1 MPVPTSYSESQFAA
15 YLVTTLDTLEQVLN
29 WDQGDPRVRE
39 AVADA
44 LLDYG
49 VSDIADATDI
59 RKLRALGRRAIWR
72 AVANATAGFY
82 AFTDVGQQQFSRQQI
97 HDHAVAMLK
106 QAEVESLEWSLSY
119 AASSSTI
126 SRITD
131 PYIVLPDSERVA

>member
-39 AVADA
+39 AVSDA

-49 VSDIADATDI
+49 VSDITEATDI

-97 HDHAVAMLK
+97 HDHATAMLK
-106 QAEVESLEWSLSY
+106 QSETEALEWSLSY

-126 SRITD
+126 SRSTD
-131 PYIVLPDSERVA
+131 PYLVIPDEERIA